1 MNPTWQ
7 TPLITIPWS
16 PGLDMR
22 RVVRASDMS
31 IARWKLIAGLVAT
44 VLTSG
49 GIAAALA
56 QMLGG

>member
-1 MNPTWQ
+1 
-7 TPLITIPWS
+7 
-16 PGLDMR
+16 
-22 RVVRASDMS
+22 MS
-31 IARWKLIAGLVAT
+31 IAKWKLIAGLVAT